1 MKNIKNPSQAAR
13 TLRLR
18 FAPALIAFA
27 MATGLIAGTAPT
39 LAAANTVKLYA
50 LDCGTLDMFD
60 TAAFSSSGQFDGQRA
75 TLANP
80 CFLIRHPKGDLLW
93 DTGLDQSLA
102 DKPDGDL
109 APWGHTKM
117 ATKLTDQLG
126 QLGLAPADIE
136 YLSLSHYHAD
146 HSGNTGLFS
155 ASTFL
160 VNATE
165 HAFMFSAEMRAAPE
179 AFAPYALLETART
192 VTFETSHDVFGDGTA
207 VIHSMPGHT
216 PGHSVLL
223 LRLENAG
230 AVLLTGD
237 LYIMS
242 ASRTLQ
248 AVPSFNSDKA
258 ATLRSMKQ
266 FEILADI
273 TKARVVIQHEESDFK
288 SLPAFPAFLD

>member
-1 MKNIKNPSQAAR
+1 MKNIKIPSQTAR
-13 TLRLR
+13 TLCLR
-18 FAPALIAFA
+18 FASVLIALT
-27 MATGLIAGTAPT
+27 MATGLITGTAPT
-39 LAAANTVKLYA
+39 LAAADTVKLYA

-60 TAAFSSSGQFDGQRA
+60 TAGFSSNGQFDGQRA
-75 TLANP
+75 MLANP

-117 ATKLTDQLG
+117 VAKLTDQLG
-126 QLGLAPADIE
+126 QLGLTPADIE

-146 HSGNTGLFS
+146 HSGNAGLFS
-155 ASTFL
+155 ASTFIA
-160 VNATE
+160 NATE

-192 VTFETSHDVFGDGTA
+192 LMFETSHDVFGDGTA

-237 LYIMS
+237 LYIMN

-258 ATLRSMKQ
+258 ATLQSISK
-266 FEILADI
+266 FETLANM
-273 TKARVVIQHEESDFK
+273 TKARVIIQHEASDFK